1 MPLNSTVK
9 MVKVVNFVIYIL
21 LQLMFKN
28 LNVYDQRSKENLHG
42 LLPPKPK
49 KMLLNKKQGNKQ
61 KIIDTYIRWD

>member
-49 KMLLNKKQGNKQ
+49 KNAFK
-61 KIIDTYIRWD
+61 